1 MACAAF
7 KQMHYGLDLNNRI
20 MVFKKPTTSSLHE
33 VMNGQV
39 FWASN
44 FSFKKAKTSQ
54 AMAHICNPNI

>member
-1 MACAAF
+1 MDCAAF

-20 MVFKKPTTSSLHE
+20 MVFKKTITSSLHE

-39 FWASN
+39 SWASN

-54 AMAHICNPNI
+54 TMAHICNPNI

>member
-1 MACAAF
+1 MDCVAL

-20 MVFKKPTTSSLHE
+20 MVFKKTTTSLLHE

-39 FWASN
+39 LWASN
-44 FSFKKAKTSQ
+44 FSFKKANTSQ